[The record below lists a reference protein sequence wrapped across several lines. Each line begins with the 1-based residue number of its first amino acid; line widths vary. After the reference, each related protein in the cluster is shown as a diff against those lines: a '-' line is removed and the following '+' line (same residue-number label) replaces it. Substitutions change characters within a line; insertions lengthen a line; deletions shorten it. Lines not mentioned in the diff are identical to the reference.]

1 MRIAALLRRS
11 LVLLALL
18 WTFGPTP
25 SGAVDATGKWLLDDG
40 ALPPGTLVDVVQA
53 GSTLSIDLGPVYGV
67 LTGSIVQTGSF
78 SVSIGSLQDCLS
90 LLAGTLVGDSRLV
103 GDRAISGQLC
113 STGLESGAGAER
125 CQCVDGN
132 SVSGDGCDARCQ
144 VEPCFTCT
152 GSPSV
157 CTVAPDGATCDD
169 HDPCATGRRAAVA
182 CAVAARP

>member
-1 MRIAALLRRS
+1 MRIAALVRRS

-78 SVSIGSLQDCLS
+78 SVSSGSLQD
-90 LLAGTLVGDSRLV
+90 
-103 GDRAISGQLC
+103 
-113 STGLESGAGAER
+113 
-125 CQCVDGN
+125 
-132 SVSGDGCDARCQ
+132 
-144 VEPCFTCT
+144 
-152 GSPSV
+152 
-157 CTVAPDGATCDD
+157 
-169 HDPCATGRRAAVA
+169 
-182 CAVAARP
+182 